1 MADNNK
7 YNNVLAGRDQAPF
20 IELETIPISIDK
32 EMRPDGSV
40 LVRSTIPLEP
50 GPVKLT
56 ERLEHWAKVSPDKV
70 FLGQRPVDQSGSDVW
85 KTITYR
91 ETLKKVRSLGQ
102 ALLNRSV
109 SKERPIIILSEN
121 SIEHG
126 LMALAALYAGIPYSP
141 VSPAYSLRSDNFDK
155 LTHIF
160 RLLSPGLIFVQDAKK
175 YERALRAVADGIE
188 VVSLARPEGDFN
200 YTSFHDLLKVA
211 PSFPLKGATGFA
223 VDEAHNS
230 IKGDNVAKILFT
242 SGSTGLPKGVINTH
256 ENLTSNLQQITQTFP
271 FLKDANLE
279 LVDWLPWNHTF
290 GGNHNFGITLYNGGS
305 LYIDDGNPTPEGIMK
320 TVNNL
325 RDRKPTIYFNVPKGF
340 ESLIPFLK
348 KDNRLR
354 TQFFSN
360 LKMLFY
366 AGAGMAQHLW
376 DALEE
381 LSVETIGKKILI
393 GTGLGCTESCPS
405 ALFASQPGGY
415 AGLLGVPVPGL
426 ELKLVPREDKLEARY
441 RGKNIFPG
449 YWRQPELTAA
459 VFDEEGFY
467 CTGDALKFVDES
479 HVEKG
484 MIFNGRLAEDFKLNT
499 GTWVNVGILK
509 AKLIA
514 EGNGLIQDAV
524 LTGHDNDFVG
534 AIILPEMNYCKNKF
548 ALREDVALKEIA
560 THPQILYALMTVLN
574 RLAERSSGSSTLIKR
589 ALIADFVLS
598 IDRGEVT
605 DKASVNQAMVLKNH
619 PELVEKIYSDT
630 PPAWIVEVRSTFK
643 EGTH

>member
-7 YNNVLAGRDQAPF
+7 YSNVLAGSAQAPYL
-20 IELETIPISIDK
+20 ELDTIPISMDK
-32 EMRPDGSV
+32 EVRPDGIV
-40 LVRSTIPLEP
+40 LIHSTIPLEP

-56 ERLEHWAKVSPDKV
+56 ERLKHWAEVSPDKV
-70 FLGQRPVDQSGSDVW
+70 FLGQRPVAQPGTGAW
-85 KTITYR
+85 NTITYR
-91 ETLKKVRSLGQ
+91 ETLEKARALGQ

-109 SKERPIIILSEN
+109 SKERPVVILSEN
-121 SIEHG
+121 SVEHG
-126 LMALAALYAGIPYSP
+126 LMALAALYTGIPYSP

-155 LTHIF
+155 LAHVF
-160 RLLSPGLIFVQDAKK
+160 RLLTPGLIFVQDAKK
-175 YERALRAVADGIE
+175 YKRALRAVAGGIE
-188 VVSLARPEGDFN
+188 VVSLVRPDGDSN
-200 YTSFHDLLKVA
+200 HTSFNDLLSVT
-211 PSFPLKGATGFA
+211 PSVA
-223 VDEAHNS
+223 VDDAHNS
-230 IKGDNVAKILFT
+230 IKGDAIAKILFT

-256 ENLTSNLQQITQTFP
+256 ENLTSNLRQITQTFP
-271 FLKDANLE
+271 FLKDADLE

-290 GGNHNFGITLYNGGS
+290 GGNHNFGLALYNGGS
-305 LYIDDGNPTPEGIMK
+305 LYIDEGNPTPEGIAK

-348 KDNRLR
+348 KDDKLR
-354 TQFFSN
+354 FQFFSN

-459 VFDEEGFY
+459 VFDSEGFY
-467 CTGDALKFVDES
+467 CTGDALKFADERN
-479 HVEKG
+479 VEKG

-499 GTWVNVGILK
+499 GTWVNVGVLK
-509 AKLIA
+509 AHLIT

-534 AIILPEMNYCKNKF
+534 AIVLPEINYCRNRF
-548 ALREDVALKEIA
+548 GLSADVTLKEIA
-560 THPQILYALMTVLN
+560 IHPQILTALTNVLN
-574 RLAERSSGSSTLIKR
+574 RLAEKSTGSSTLIRR
-589 ALIADFVLS
+589 ALIADFALS

-619 PELVEKIYSDT
+619 PELVKKIYDNAL
-630 PPAWIVEVRSTFK
+630 PAWIVEVRSNFK
-643 EGTH
+643 EGTN

>member
-7 YNNVLAGRDQAPF
+7 YSNVLAGSAQAPYL
-20 IELETIPISIDK
+20 ELDTIPISMDK
-32 EMRPDGSV
+32 EVRPDGSV
-40 LVRSTIPLEP
+40 LIHSTIPLEA

-56 ERLEHWAKVSPDKV
+56 ERLKHWAEVSPDKV
-70 FLGQRPVDQSGSDVW
+70 FLGQCPVAQTGNGAW
-85 KTITYR
+85 NTITYR
-91 ETLKKVRSLGQ
+91 ETLEKVRGLGQ

-126 LMALAALYAGIPYSP
+126 LMALAALYTGIPYSP

-155 LTHIF
+155 LTHVF
-160 RLLSPGLIFVQDAKK
+160 RLLTPGLIFVQDAKK
-175 YERALRAVADGIE
+175 YERALRAVASGIE
-188 VVSLARPEGDFN
+188 VVSLVRPEGNFN
-200 YTSFHDLLKVA
+200 YTSLNDLQSVT
-211 PSFPLKGATGFA
+211 PSVA

-230 IKGDNVAKILFT
+230 INSDAIAKILFT

-256 ENLTSNLQQITQTFP
+256 ENLTSNLRQITQTFP
-271 FLKDANLE
+271 FLKDADLE

-290 GGNHNFGITLYNGGS
+290 GGNHNFGIALYNGGS
-305 LYIDDGNPTPEGIMK
+305 LYIDEGNPTSEGIAK

-348 KDNRLR
+348 KDNKLR
-354 TQFFSN
+354 SQFFSN

-376 DALEE
+376 DVLEE

-426 ELKLVPREDKLEARY
+426 ELKLVPREGKLEARY
-441 RGKNIFPG
+441 RGQNIFPG

-459 VFDEEGFY
+459 VFDSEGFY
-467 CTGDALKFVDES
+467 CTGDALKFADEND
-479 HVEKG
+479 VEKG

-509 AKLIA
+509 AHLIA

-534 AIILPEMNYCKNKF
+534 AIVLPEINYCKNMF
-548 ALREDVALKEIA
+548 GLSANVTLREIA
-560 THPQILYALMTVLN
+560 MHPQVLNALTNVLN
-574 RLAERSSGSSTLIKR
+574 RLAEKSSGSSTLIRR
-589 ALIADFVLS
+589 ALIADFALS

-605 DKASVNQAMVLKNH
+605 DKASVNQGMVLKNH
-619 PELVEKIYSDT
+619 PELVRQIYDDA
-630 PPAWIVEVRSTFK
+630 PPVWIVEVASTFK
-643 EGTH
+643 EGTY

>member
-7 YNNVLAGRDQAPF
+7 HSNVLAGGAQAPYL
-20 IELETIPISIDK
+20 ELDTIPISIDK
-32 EMRPDGSV
+32 EVRQDGSV
-40 LVRSTIPLEP
+40 LIHSTIPLEP

-56 ERLEHWAKVSPDKV
+56 ERLQHWAEVSPDKV
-70 FLGQRPVDQSGSDVW
+70 FLGQRPVVQTGNGMWD
-85 KTITYR
+85 TITYR
-91 ETLKKVRSLGQ
+91 GTLEKVRGLAE

-109 SKERPIIILSEN
+109 SKERPVIILSEN

-126 LMALAALYAGIPYSP
+126 LMALASLYTGIPYSP

-155 LTHIF
+155 LRHVF
-160 RLLSPGLIFVQDAKK
+160 RLLTPGLIFVQDAKK
-175 YERALRAVADGIE
+175 YERALRAVAGSIE
-188 VVSLARPEGDFN
+188 VVSLVRPEGDFN
-200 YTSFHDLLKVA
+200 YSSFNDLVSET
-211 PSFPLKGATGFA
+211 PSVA

-230 IKGDNVAKILFT
+230 IKGDAVAKILFT
-242 SGSTGLPKGVINTH
+242 SGSTGLPKGVVNTH

-271 FLKDANLE
+271 FLKDADLE

-305 LYIDDGNPTPEGIMK
+305 LYIDEGNPTPEGIAK
-320 TVNNL
+320 TVDNL

-348 KDNRLR
+348 KDVKLR
-354 TQFFSN
+354 AQFFGN

-426 ELKLVPREDKLEARY
+426 ELKLVPREGKLEARY

-459 VFDEEGFY
+459 VFDAEGFY
-467 CTGDALKFVDES
+467 CTGDALKFADES
-479 HVEKG
+479 DVEKG

-499 GTWVNVGILK
+499 GTWVNVGVLK
-509 AKLIA
+509 AHLIA

-524 LTGHDNDFVG
+524 LTGHDNDFIG
-534 AIILPEMNYCKNKF
+534 AIVLPEINYCKNRF
-548 ALREDVALKEIA
+548 GLSADVTLKEIA
-560 THPQILYALMTVLN
+560 IHPQILTALTHVLN
-574 RLAERSSGSSTLIKR
+574 RLAEKSSGSSTLIRR
-589 ALIADFVLS
+589 ALIADFALS

-605 DKASVNQAMVLKNH
+605 DKASVNQGMVLKNH
-619 PELVEKIYSDT
+619 PELIKKIYDDAL
-630 PPAWIVEVRSTFK
+630 PAWIVEARSTFK
-643 EGTH
+643 EGTF

>member
-1 MADNNK
+1 MADKNK
-7 YNNVLAGRDQAPF
+7 YDSVLTGSDQPTYL
-20 IELETIPISIDK
+20 ELDTISISINK
-32 EMRPDGSV
+32 EVRLQDGSV
-40 LVRSTIPLEP
+40 LLRSTIPLDP
-50 GPVKLT
+50 FPVKLT
-56 ERLEHWAKVSPDKV
+56 ERLQHWAKASPDKV
-70 FLGQRPVDQSGSDVW
+70 FLGQRTVAQAGNAAW
-85 KTITYR
+85 NTISYR
-91 ETLKKVRSLGQ
+91 EALEKVRSLAQ

-109 SKERPIIILSEN
+109 SKERPVIILSEN

-126 LMALAALYAGIPYSP
+126 LMALAALYTGIPYSP

-160 RLLSPGLIFVQDAKK
+160 RLLTPGLIFVQDAKK
-175 YERALRAVADGIE
+175 YERALRAVARDVE
-188 VVSLARPEGDFN
+188 VVSLVKPEGSFN
-200 YTSFHDLLKVA
+200 YSSFNDLLNTT
-211 PSFPLKGATGFA
+211 PSVS
-223 VDEAHNS
+223 VDAAHNS

-256 ENLTSNLQQITQTFP
+256 ENLTCNLQQITQTFP
-271 FLKDANLE
+271 FLKDADLE

-290 GGNHNFGITLYNGGS
+290 GGNHNFGIVLYNGGS
-305 LYIDDGNPTPEGIMK
+305 LYIDEGNPTPEGIAK

-348 KDNRLR
+348 NENKLR
-354 TQFFSN
+354 AQFFGS

-405 ALFASQPGGY
+405 ALFASRPGGY

-426 ELKLVPREDKLEARY
+426 ELKLVPREGKLEARY

-459 VFDEEGFY
+459 AFDSEGFY
-467 CTGDALKFVDES
+467 CTGDALKFADERD
-479 HVEKG
+479 VEKG

-509 AKLIA
+509 AHLIA
-514 EGNGLIQDAV
+514 EGNGFIQDAV

-534 AIILPEMNYCKNKF
+534 AIVLLDVNYCKSRYGLS
-548 ALREDVALKEIA
+548 ADVTLKELA
-560 THPQILYALMTVLN
+560 THPQILNALTNILN
-574 RLAERSSGSSTLIKR
+574 RLAEKSSGSSTLIRR

-605 DKASVNQAMVLKNH
+605 DKASVNQGMVLKNH
-619 PELVEKIYSDT
+619 PEVVKKIYDDAL
-630 PPAWIVEVRSTFK
+630 PGGIVEVQSTFK
-643 EGTH
+643 KGMY